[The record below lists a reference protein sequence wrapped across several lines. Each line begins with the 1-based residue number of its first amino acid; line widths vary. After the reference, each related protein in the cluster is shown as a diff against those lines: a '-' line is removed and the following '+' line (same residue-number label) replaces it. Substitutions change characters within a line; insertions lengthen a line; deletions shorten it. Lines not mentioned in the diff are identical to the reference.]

1 MSRVVILGAG
11 IMGLA
16 AAYRARQLG
25 HQVTILEADRV
36 AGGMAAHFD
45 FGGVSVERFYHFVC
59 RADAPTF
66 ALMEELGIADK
77 MRFVPA
83 ATAYF
88 THGKL
93 YKWSTPWALLTFP
106 HLSLISKFRYGLQM
120 FLATKRSNWEKLDGM
135 TARQWIEG
143 GAGREAYDKLWRSLM
158 ELKFYEYAEDISA
171 AWIWTRVKRIGTS
184 RRSLFQE
191 ELGYI
196 EGGSETLVATLCEA
210 LENAGAHLHL
220 GTPVQRVLSENGC
233 VTGVVAGVDENAKT
247 YPADAVI
254 STVPAPLVPQ
264 LVPELPEAAKS
275 AYAGIANIGVVCVM
289 LRLEKKVSEYFW
301 VNVVAPDIE
310 IPGFIEFSNL
320 RPLGSNLVYVPY
332 YMPVTNEKWARPDSA
347 FVQDAFAALRR
358 VNPELTEA
366 DLLHSAVGRLKHA
379 QPVCGPHFLQTLPPV
394 QTAISGLQAAD
405 TCFYYPED
413 RGIAES
419 IRIGRQMAEAV
430 A

>member
-1 MSRVVILGAG
+1 
-11 IMGLA
+11 
-16 AAYRARQLG
+16 
-25 HQVTILEADRV
+25 
-36 AGGMAAHFD
+36 
-45 FGGVSVERFYHFVC
+45 
-59 RADAPTF
+59 
-66 ALMEELGIADK
+66 MEELGIADK

-289 LRLEKKVSEYFW
+289 LRLQKKVSEYFW

-332 YMPVTNEKWARPDSA
+332 YMPVTNEKWAWPDAA
-347 FVQDAFAALRR
+347 FVADAFAALRR
-358 VNPELTEA
+358 INPALTET
-366 DLLHSAVGRLKHA
+366 DLIHSAVGRLKHA

-430 A
+430 PP

>member
-16 AAYRARQLG
+16 AAYRATQLG
-25 HQVTILEADRV
+25 HDVTILEADRV

-59 RADAPTF
+59 RADTPTF

-77 MRFVPA
+77 MRFVPT

-106 HLSLISKFRYGLQM
+106 HLSLIAKFRYGLQM
-120 FLATKRSNWEKLDGM
+120 FLATKRSDWKKLDAM

-143 GAGREAYDKLWRSLM
+143 GAGREVYDKLWRSLM
-158 ELKFYEYAEDISA
+158 DLKFYEYAEDISA

-196 EGGSETLVATLCEA
+196 EGGSETLVATLCNA
-210 LENAGAHLHL
+210 LENAGARLLL
-220 GTPVQRVLSENGC
+220 GTPVQRVLSENGR
-233 VTGVVAGVDENAKT
+233 VTGVVAGPKT

-254 STVPAPLVPQ
+254 STVPAPLVPG

-275 AYAGIANIGVVCVM
+275 AYAGIPNIGVVCVM
-289 LRLEKKVSEYFW
+289 LRLRQKVSAYFW
-301 VNVVAPDIE
+301 VNVVAPDID

-332 YMPVTNEKWARPDSA
+332 YMPVTNDKWAWPDAA
-347 FVQDAFAALRR
+347 FVADAFAALRR
-358 VNPELTEA
+358 VNPALTDT

-379 QPVCGPHFLQTLPPV
+379 QPVCGPHFLQSLPPV
-394 QTAISGLQAAD
+394 QTAIAGLQAAD

-430 A
+430 AA

>member
-16 AAYRARQLG
+16 AAYRARQLC
-25 HQVTILEADRV
+25 HEVTLLEADSV

-77 MRFVPA
+77 MRFVPS

-106 HLSLISKFRYGLQM
+106 HLSLVAKIRYGLQM
-120 FLATKRSNWEKLDGM
+120 FLATKRSDWKKLDGM

-143 GAGREAYDKLWRSLM
+143 GAGREVYNKLWRSLM
-158 ELKFYEYAEDISA
+158 DLKFYDYAEDISA

-196 EGGSETLVATLCEA
+196 EGGSETLVTTLCDA
-210 LENAGAHLHL
+210 LKKAGARLHL
-220 GTPVQRVLSENGC
+220 ATPVQRVLSENGR
-233 VTGVVAGVDENAKT
+233 VTGVVAGSET

-254 STVPAPLVPQ
+254 STVPAPLVPG

-275 AYAGIANIGVVCVM
+275 AYAGIPNIGVVCVM
-289 LRLEKKVSEYFW
+289 LRLAKKVSEYFW
-301 VNVVAPDIE
+301 VNVVAPDID

-332 YMPVTNEKWARPDSA
+332 YMPVTNEKWAWPDAA
-347 FVQDAFAALRR
+347 FVADAFAALRR
-358 VNPELTEA
+358 VNPTLTET
-366 DLLHSAVGRLKHA
+366 DLLHSAVGRLRHA
-379 QPVCGPHFLQTLPPV
+379 QPVCGPHFLQSLPPV

-430 A
+430 AA

>member
-16 AAYRARQLG
+16 AAYRATQLG
-25 HQVTILEADRV
+25 HEVTILEADRV

-106 HLSLISKFRYGLQM
+106 HLSLVAKIRYGLQM
-120 FLATKRSNWEKLDGM
+120 FLATKRSDWAKLDGM
-135 TARQWIEG
+135 TARQWIESG
-143 GAGREAYDKLWRSLM
+143 SGREAYNKLWRSLM
-158 ELKFYEYAEDISA
+158 DLKFYEYAEDISA

-196 EGGSETLVATLCEA
+196 EGGSETLVTTLCHA
-210 LENAGAHLHL
+210 LEKAGARLHL
-220 GTPVQRVLSENGC
+220 GTPAQQVLSENGC
-233 VTGVVAGVDENAKT
+233 VTGVVAGAEI

-254 STVPAPLVPQ
+254 STVPAPLVPK
-264 LVPELPEAAKS
+264 LVPELPDAAKA
-275 AYAGIANIGVVCVM
+275 AYAGIPNIGVVCVM

-332 YMPVTNEKWARPDSA
+332 YMPVTNEKWAWPDDA

-358 VNPELTEA
+358 VNPELAQT

-394 QTAISGLQAAD
+394 QTAIAGLQAAD

>member
-1 MSRVVILGAG
+1 MSRVVVLGAG

-16 AAYRARQLG
+16 AAYRAAQLG
-25 HQVTILEADRV
+25 HDVTVLEADRV

-59 RADAPTF
+59 KADAPTF
-66 ALMEELGIADK
+66 ALMKELGIADK

-120 FLATKRSNWEKLDGM
+120 FLATKRSNWKKLDGM

-143 GAGREAYDKLWRSLM
+143 GAGKEAYDKLWRSLM
-158 ELKFYEYAEDISA
+158 DLKFYEYAEDISA

-196 EGGSETLVATLCEA
+196 EGGSETLVNTLCAA
-210 LENAGAHLHL
+210 LTKLGVNLLL
-220 GTPVQRVLSENGC
+220 GTPARHVLTENGS
-233 VTGVVAGVDENAKT
+233 VTGVAAGAKI

-264 LVPELPEAAKS
+264 LAPELPEAAKS
-275 AYAGIANIGVVCVM
+275 AYAGIPNIGVVCVM
-289 LRLEKKVSEYFW
+289 LRLARKVSDYFW
-301 VNVVAPDIE
+301 VNVVAPDID

-332 YMPVTNEKWARPDSA
+332 YMPVTNEKWTWPDEA
-347 FVQDAFAALRR
+347 FVKDAFAALRKI
-358 VNPELTEA
+358 NPALTET

-394 QTAISGLQAAD
+394 QTAIAGLQAAD

-430 A
+430 AA

>member
-16 AAYRARQLG
+16 AAYRATQLG
-25 HQVTILEADRV
+25 HEVTILEADRV

-106 HLSLISKFRYGLQM
+106 HLSLVAKIRYGLQM
-120 FLATKRSNWEKLDGM
+120 FLATKRSDWAKLDGM
-135 TARQWIEG
+135 TARQWIESG
-143 GAGREAYDKLWRSLM
+143 SGREAYNKLWRSLM
-158 ELKFYEYAEDISA
+158 DLKFYEYAEDISA

-196 EGGSETLVATLCEA
+196 EGGSETLVTTLCHA
-210 LENAGAHLHL
+210 LEKAGARLHL
-220 GTPVQRVLSENGC
+220 GTPAQQVLSENGC
-233 VTGVVAGVDENAKT
+233 VTGVVAGAEI

-254 STVPAPLVPQ
+254 STVPAPLVPK
-264 LVPELPEAAKS
+264 LVPELPDGAKA
-275 AYAGIANIGVVCVM
+275 AYAGIPNIGVVCVM

-332 YMPVTNEKWARPDSA
+332 YMPVTNEKWAWPDDA

-358 VNPELTEA
+358 VNPELAQT
-366 DLLHSAVGRLKHA
+366 DLLYSAVGRLKHA

-394 QTAISGLQAAD
+394 QTAIAGLQAAD